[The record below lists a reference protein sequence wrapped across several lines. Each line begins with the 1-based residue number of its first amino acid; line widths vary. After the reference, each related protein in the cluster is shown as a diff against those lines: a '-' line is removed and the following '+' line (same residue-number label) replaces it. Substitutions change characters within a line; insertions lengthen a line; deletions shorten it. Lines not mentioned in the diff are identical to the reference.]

1 MILYLEKECFKENY
15 CKNRNNRSDM
25 RNIDEKVL
33 EIAFKSETGS
43 YKESVP
49 FRDYIEWLEEKATQL
64 FLLQSHSNL
73 RNELSKQNDKC

>member
-1 MILYLEKECFKENY
+1 
-15 CKNRNNRSDM
+15 M

-73 RNELSKQNDKC
+73 RNELGKQNDNSSKETRQVHHKRKGICG

>member
-1 MILYLEKECFKENY
+1 MFFQMQMILYLEKECFKENY

-25 RNIDEKVL
+25 RNIDKKVL

-49 FRDYIEWLEEKATQL
+49 FRDYIEWLEEKAIQL
-64 FLLQSHSNL
+64 WNKRRS
-73 RNELSKQNDKC
+73 